1 MIGVNNVTLVGNIG
15 TVSDIMTTTNGS
27 RFVNISV
34 ATTELYY
41 SANNEK
47 KNNTQWHNVIF
58 WNNMVELQKIISKGD
73 LIYVEGRINY
83 RKKNDNQIFTE
94 IVAKNI
100 RILNKKNYSVSEI
113 NTDIVDNTSSILNN
127 SSLAASSITRLDHI
141 SSFSSTG
148 ILFISSSSVMLSI
161 FDLPSRGRFI
171 GNDSS
176 ASRNGHS
183 IDSDVGQS
191 VHVLFFAV
199 FIYLP
204 IVIPL

>member
-1 MIGVNNVTLVGNIG
+1 MIGVNNVTLIGNIG

-113 NTDIVDNTSSILNN
+113 NTDIVDDTSSILNN
-127 SSLAASSITRLDHI
+127 TDEFTESYKDLDG
-141 SSFSSTG
+141 STYT
-148 ILFISSSSVMLSI
+148 I
-161 FDLPSRGRFI
+161 F
-171 GNDSS
+171 NE
-176 ASRNGHS
+176 NE
-183 IDSDVGQS
+183 
-191 VHVLFFAV
+191 
-199 FIYLP
+199 
-204 IVIPL
+204 

>member
-1 MIGVNNVTLVGNIG
+1 MIGVNNVTLIGNIG

-41 SANNEK
+41 SVNNEK

-113 NTDIVDNTSSILNN
+113 NTDIVDDTSSILNN
-127 SSLAASSITRLDHI
+127 TDEFTESYKDLDD
-141 SSFSSTG
+141 STYT
-148 ILFISSSSVMLSI
+148 I
-161 FDLPSRGRFI
+161 F
-171 GNDSS
+171 NE
-176 ASRNGHS
+176 NE
-183 IDSDVGQS
+183 
-191 VHVLFFAV
+191 
-199 FIYLP
+199 
-204 IVIPL
+204 